1 MVTNP
6 QHTSPLPTVLLAAFD
21 GWNDAGSA
29 ASSAIDHLAR
39 EWEAFTVD
47 TFDPEDYHDFQVN
60 RPITMI
66 DDDGVRRL
74 EWPDTTVSVART
86 PMGRRVVF
94 VQGVEPSLRW
104 RSYCEEILQAAH
116 EHGAELII
124 GVGALLADTPHTRPI
139 PVHRTSDSPQVQEEF
154 EIEAAD
160 YEGPSGIVG
169 VLAQLA
175 IEDQIP
181 SISVWAAVPHYVAQP
196 PSPKATLALLGAIEE
211 TLGEPLPT
219 ADLLEEAR
227 AWQRG
232 VDELAE
238 QDPEISDY
246 VRQLEEAKDTS
257 ELPEATG
264 EAIAREFER
273 YLRRRDD
280 RP

>member
-1 MVTNP
+1 MSN
-6 QHTSPLPTVLLAAFD
+6 SERAGDLPTVLIAAFD

-29 ASSAIDHLAR
+29 ATAAVELLAE
-39 EWEAFTVD
+39 EWDAYTVD

-60 RPITMI
+60 RPISMI
-66 DDDGVRRL
+66 DEEGVRHL
-74 EWPDTTVSVART
+74 EWPDTTVSVARS
-86 PMGRRVVF
+86 PQGRRVVF

-104 RSYCEEILQAAH
+104 RTYCDEIIRAARGH
-116 EHGAELII
+116 DAKLII
-124 GVGALLADTPHTRPI
+124 CVGALLADTPHTRPI
-139 PVHRTSDSPQVQEEF
+139 PVHRTSN
-154 EIEAAD
+154 AAHIQADFGVSSSD

-169 VLAQLA
+169 VLAHLA
-175 IEDQIP
+175 IEQGLP

-219 ADLLEEAR
+219 GDLLEESR

-238 QDPEISDY
+238 QDPEISEY

-280 RP
+280 GG